1 MIKLNKSMVMSAGVP
16 WCPRFVSSLPPRDGF
31 WNSPS
36 DHETWCIGCHTRI
49 HVVHLAFTYYV
60 GPSSVMCSELGLAL
74 PFPPMRVLEVHG
86 HGLSVSCVKW
96 PLSSSNKVPS
106 FHHNTLNRIFS
117 VVTTLP
123 CSTPIFNSL
132 TIVFGINVPLPSLP
146 PPLLYPCYEDDIRY
160 MCFMHWNFL

>member
-1 MIKLNKSMVMSAGVP
+1 MSRDHEIVRAKKKVSKGCPNTPPKSCSVVTYPQPNAISMHFYRFGFSHMIKLNKSMVMSAGVP
-16 WCPRFVSSLPPRDGF
+16 WCPRFMSSLPPRDGF

-96 PLSSSNKVPS
+96 PLSSSNKVP
-106 FHHNTLNRIFS
+106 
-117 VVTTLP
+117 
-123 CSTPIFNSL
+123 
-132 TIVFGINVPLPSLP
+132 
-146 PPLLYPCYEDDIRY
+146 
-160 MCFMHWNFL
+160 